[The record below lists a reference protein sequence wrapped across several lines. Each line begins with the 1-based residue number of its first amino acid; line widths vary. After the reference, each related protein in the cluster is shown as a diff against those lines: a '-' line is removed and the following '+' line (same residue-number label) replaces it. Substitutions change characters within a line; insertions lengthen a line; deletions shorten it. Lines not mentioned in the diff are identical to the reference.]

1 MFQSN
6 ATRHSFCFTLFL
18 SLVFLNLWAGEGM
31 WLPHL
36 LKSLNEKEMQ
46 SMGMKM
52 KAEDIYSVN
61 KGSLKDAIVHF
72 GGGCTAEIIS
82 DKSLLLTNHHCG
94 YGYIQS
100 HSTVEKNLLKNGFW
114 AADNKSELPC
124 KGLTATLIVRI
135 EDVTKEMLQGISP
148 EMKDNQRKLLY
159 DQNQNELLKKIARES
174 YQDVVI
180 RGFYNGNQFFA
191 FVTETYRDVRLVGTP
206 PESIGKFGADT
217 DNWVWPRHTGDFSL
231 FRIYAGRN
239 NLPADY
245 SEGNVPL
252 KPRHFLPVSVSGV
265 AEGDFTMV
273 FGFPGRTNE
282 YLTREGVR
290 QITEVQNPVRI
301 GIRDRVL
308 KIMDKYMRADEK
320 TKIQYSSVYASIA
333 NAWKKW
339 IGETQGVKF
348 TGGLDKKQKADEE
361 FINRVNSNPSW
372 SAYKNIISD
381 LDENYKKLEP
391 LALAKDYYAEA
402 YQRNTNLYSCYT
414 RYKKLAE
421 AYEGRGEEI
430 FLKRRKEM
438 TDQAESL
445 FKDVN
450 PAIEREIIAEV
461 TRILLDGIKPELLL
475 PYLRDQIRSLNG
487 DHNRFSMDLF
497 DRSLLT
503 SAEGIRRL
511 NALPYPEWKKTLE
524 ADPVFKFYEELN
536 YFLTYGIQPQ
546 AGLLEEN
553 IADLRRT
560 HMAALMELF
569 PERRFY
575 PDANST
581 LRVTYGRVEGFR
593 PRDGVW
599 YEPQTYLDGVIE
611 KYVPGDYEF
620 DVHPRLLE
628 LYKARDYGPYGE
640 NGKMPLAFIG
650 SNHTT
655 GGNSGSPAIDAY
667 GNLVGLNFDR
677 VWEGTMSDINYDV
690 SICRNIMVDARY
702 ILFVIDKFAG
712 AGHLVKEM
720 KLVQTKRKN
729 PKKSAQVMR
738 KAS

>member
-1 MFQSN
+1 MIQNHTFRSIP
-6 ATRHSFCFTLFL
+6 FLFL
-18 SLVFLNLWAGEGM
+18 FLFVGQYLWAGEGM

-36 LKSLNEKEMQ
+36 LKALNEKEMQ

-82 DKSLLLTNHHCG
+82 DQSLLLTNHHCG

-114 AADNKSELPC
+114 ASDRKSELPC

-135 EDVTKEMLQGISP
+135 EDVTRDMLKGITVS
-148 EMKDNQRKLLY
+148 MKDNQRRLIY
-159 DQNQNELLKKIARES
+159 DQNQNELIKKIAKES

-180 RGFYNGNQFFA
+180 RAFYNGNQFFA
-191 FVTETYRDVRLVGTP
+191 FITETYKDVRLVGTP

-231 FRIYAGRN
+231 FRIYAGKN
-239 NLPADY
+239 NLPAEY
-245 SEGNVPL
+245 SENNTPL
-252 KPRHFLPVSVSGV
+252 KPRHFLPVSMSGV
-265 AEGDFTMV
+265 SEGDFTMV

-320 TKIQYSSVYASIA
+320 TKIQYSSFYASIA

-339 IGETQGVKF
+339 IGESQGVKF
-348 TGGLDKKQKADEE
+348 TGALDKKQKADDE
-361 FINRVNSNPSW
+361 FLRKVNSNPAW
-372 SAYKNIISD
+372 SGYKNIISD
-381 LDENYKKLEP
+381 LEDNYAKLEP

-402 YQRNTNLYSCYT
+402 YQRNTNLYGCYL
-414 RYKKLAE
+414 RFKRLAE

-430 FLKRRKEM
+430 YLKRRQEM
-438 TDQAESL
+438 TDQAEQL
-445 FKDVN
+445 FKDVH
-450 PAIEREIIAEV
+450 ISLEKEIIADV
-461 TRILLDGIKPELLL
+461 TRILIDGIKTELLL
-475 PYLRDQIRSLNG
+475 PYLRDQMKLYNG
-487 DHNRFSMDLF
+487 DCNKFSMELF
-497 DRSLLT
+497 DRSMFT
-503 SAEGIRRL
+503 SAEGIRKI
-511 NALPYPEWKKTLE
+511 NSLPYAEWKKAVE
-524 ADPVFKFYEELN
+524 ADPVYKFYEELS
-536 YFLTYGIQPQ
+536 YFLNYGIQPQ

-599 YEPQTYLDGVIE
+599 YQHQTYLDGVME

-628 LYKARDYGPYGE
+628 LYRAKDYGPYGE
-640 NGKMPLAFIG
+640 MGKMPLAFIG

-690 SICRNIMVDARY
+690 SICRNIMVDTRY

-720 KLVQTKRKN
+720 KLVYPKKKNQRKN
-729 PKKSAQVMR
+729 MNAMQ